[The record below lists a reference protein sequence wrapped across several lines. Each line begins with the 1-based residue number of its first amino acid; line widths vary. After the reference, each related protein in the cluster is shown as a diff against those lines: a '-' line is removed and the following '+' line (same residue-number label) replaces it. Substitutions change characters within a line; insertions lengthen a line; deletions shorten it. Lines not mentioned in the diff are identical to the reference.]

1 MTSGSCPRCR
11 SALEEDASFCHS
23 CGLDLA
29 SAVAPSRPIAM
40 PAPGPGGAVI
50 QPGMAPFPMFPTPG
64 LEVPV
69 NPLGHERAMAAMA
82 SVIIFFT
89 ASVVFFFALVYMVSR
104 AISYEDEF
112 VDGVWRSGQTI
123 NWEWVLASSF
133 MFASFGAGV
142 AGGIA
147 AVKAVRFPLAMV
159 SSVLIVISTM
169 ILLFDHSDL
178 TGESATQIAFMLV
191 LSLSAT
197 VLLYMARS
205 SFKEPAPKQGRGPP
219 AYAVDNYGWSV
230 ARPPG
235 GAGP

>member
-1 MTSGSCPRCR
+1 MVTP
-11 SALEEDASFCHS
+11 AS
-23 CGLDLA
+23 
-29 SAVAPSRPIAM
+29 
-40 PAPGPGGAVI
+40 GPGGVAI
-50 QPGMAPFPMFPTPG
+50 QPGMVPFPMLPTPG
-64 LEVPV
+64 LEVPI
-69 NPLGHERAMAAMA
+69 NPLGHERTMAAMA

-89 ASVVFFFALVYMVSR
+89 ASVVFFFALIYMVSR

-123 NWEWVLASSF
+123 KWEWVLASSF

-159 SSVLIVISTM
+159 SSVLILISTS
-169 ILLFDHSDL
+169 ILLFDHSEL
-178 TGESATQIAFMLV
+178 TGESAAQIAFMLV

-197 VLLYMARS
+197 VLLYMARP
-205 SFKEPAPKQGRGPP
+205 SFAEHATRQGRGPP
-219 AYAVDNYGWSV
+219 AYAVDNYGWSIS
-230 ARPPG
+230 RPPG